1 MTTSILFKA
10 PRLFDG
16 YASTVR
22 EQMYVAT
29 EHGKIVDVGSIA
41 DLGAS
46 SAEQFNQVIDL
57 AADTTL
63 MPGLINM
70 HTHVS
75 FSGEPSIFADQLA
88 ESDTVKMIR
97 IVETLHAALAVGITT
112 VRDCGTW
119 PHLALPARDAI
130 ESGLLRGPRMVT
142 SGAITTTGGHC
153 WFCASEADS
162 EDEVRKAVR
171 AHVKDGVDF
180 IKLFATGGNTT
191 PGSNSLVAQFSEE
204 QMCAATQEARKTGRR
219 TASHAHAIDGV
230 RNSIRARVTTIEHC
244 SFQSADGIGWDDA
257 MVNEI
262 IDAGIYVCPTIFRGY
277 AKELMSPGHVAQ
289 PNDELFLTRRKE
301 RFRLTRQLA
310 EKGVK
315 LVSGND
321 AGVSNCVITDYP
333 GDLVETVKHCGMSAA
348 AVLRSATSVAAE
360 ALGRSEL
367 GVVAPGKAADLL
379 VVHGNPLADIS
390 AVERPAMVVAR
401 GNIQP
406 YVGA

>member
-1 MTTSILFKA
+1 MSDSILFKA
-10 PRLFDG
+10 PRFFDG
-16 YASTVR
+16 LAGSVR
-22 EQMYVAT
+22 EQVYVAVQD
-29 EHGKIVDVGSIA
+29 GLIRDVGAISE
-41 DLGAS
+41 LGADV
-46 SAEQFNQVIDL
+46 SAQFERVVELPSD
-57 AADTTL
+57 ATL

-75 FSGEPSIFADQLA
+75 FSGTPSIFRDQLD
-88 ESDTVKMIR
+88 EPDTVKMIR

-119 PHLALPARDAI
+119 PRLALPARDAI
-130 ESGLLRGPRMVT
+130 ESGLLRGPRMIT

-191 PGSNSLVAQFSEE
+191 PGSDALIAQFTEE
-204 QMCAATQEARKTGRR
+204 QMCAATEEARKAGRR
-219 TASHAHAIDGV
+219 TAAHAHALDGV
-230 RNSIRARVTTIEHC
+230 RRSIKARVTTIEHC
-244 SFQSADGIGWDDA
+244 SFQTADGIGWNDA
-257 MVNEI
+257 MVNEVL
-262 IDAGIYVCPTIFRGY
+262 DAGIYVCPTIFRGY
-277 AKELMSPGHVAQ
+277 AKIALAPEHEPRPG
-289 PNDELFLTRRKE
+289 DEAFLKRRKE
-301 RFRLTRQLA
+301 RFNLTRQLA
-310 EKGVK
+310 DKGVK

-333 GDLVETVKHCGMSAA
+333 GDLVETAKHCGMSAG

-367 GVVAPGKAADLL
+367 GVLARGKAADLFA
-379 VVHGNPLADIS
+379 VHGNPLEDIT
-390 AVERPAMVVAR
+390 AIVRPVLVVAR

-406 YVGA
+406 YVGS